1 VFDGDLSSLSEQFT
15 TQRTITARLA
25 DGEEITILSTR
36 AETAAATSR
45 LLAEHD
51 VVDLT
56 IEDPPI
62 DDVIEQVFA
71 DARDAS

>member
-1 VFDGDLSSLSEQFT
+1 MKRSPSS
-15 TQRTITARLA
+15 
-25 DGEEITILSTR
+25 STR
-36 AETAAATSR
+36 ADTAAATSR